1 MTVIDRIRTVTAD
14 EEGGT
19 RPELVAA
26 ARGALTAFASW
37 AVVVVVTV
45 LAVLTSGGSFG
56 TSVGAGSALW
66 LALGGARLGLG
77 ASTLAIVPLLGL
89 AGAIVVARLGALRSL
104 DEPDG
109 SPFVD
114 GGVRDQLSSPPVR
127 LGLSWLGGH
136 AAVGLLAWAVS
147 LAGPFSVRAPSVLL
161 PVLAVPLL
169 GLVLARPGLVEP
181 LVDRVPLVVRRGIVP
196 GLKGAGV
203 LLALGALLVVGLVV
217 LHLGRVL
224 HVHSELGAGL
234 GGGVL
239 LALAQLLALPNLAL
253 WAVSWL
259 AGSGFSVSLGADTTW
274 VESQTSLLPMVPVL
288 AAHPDPGAFPW
299 VVRAVVLVPV
309 AVGAWVARDALRGLP
324 RLSRTS
330 TKASAVASA
339 VGVAAV
345 TLGLLD
351 ALGGGSLGA
360 DRLADIGAP
369 ALRMVLALIVTLGIG
384 AAVMLARDWW
394 RLRR

>member
-37 AVVVVVTV
+37 AAVVLVTV
-45 LAVLTSGGSFG
+45 LAVLTAGGSVG
-56 TSVGAGSALW
+56 SSVGAGSAVW
-66 LALGGARLGLG
+66 LGLGGARLGLG
-77 ASTLAIVPLLGL
+77 DATLALVPLLGL
-89 AGAIVVARLGALRSL
+89 AGAVVVARLGARRSL

-114 GGVRDQLSSPPVR
+114 GGVRDQLSSPAVR

-147 LAGPFSVRAPSVLL
+147 ALGPFSVRVPSVLL
-161 PVLAVPLL
+161 PVVVVPLV

-181 LVDRVPLVVRRGIVP
+181 LADRVPLVVRRGLGP
-196 GLKGAGV
+196 GLKGAGT
-203 LLALGALLVVGLVV
+203 LLAVGALLVVGLVM

-274 VESQTSLLPMVPVL
+274 RESQTSLLPMVPVL

-384 AAVMLARDWW
+384 AAVMLARAWW

>member
-14 EEGGT
+14 EQGAT

-26 ARGALTAFASW
+26 TRGALTALASW
-37 AVVVVVTV
+37 AAVVLVTV
-45 LAVLTSGGSFG
+45 LAVLTAGGSAG

-66 LALGGARLGLG
+66 LGLGGARLGLG
-77 ASTLAIVPLLGL
+77 EATLALVPLLGL
-89 AGAIVVARLGALRSL
+89 VAVVAGARLGARLSL

-114 GGVRDQLSSPPVR
+114 GGLRDQLASPAVR

-136 AAVGLLAWAVS
+136 AVVGLLAWAVS
-147 LAGPFSVRAPSVLL
+147 AAGPFAVRAPSVLL
-161 PVLAVPLL
+161 PVLVVPLL
-169 GLVLARPGLVEP
+169 GLVLAQPALVEP
-181 LVDRVPLVVRRGIVP
+181 LVERVPVTVRRALGP
-196 GLKGAGV
+196 GLKGA
-203 LLALGALLVVGLVV
+203 AALLVVGSLLVAGLVV
-217 LHLGRVL
+217 LHLGRVV
-224 HVHSELGAGL
+224 HVHSELGVGL

-239 LALAQLLALPNLAL
+239 LVVAQLLALPNLAL

-259 AGSGFSVSLGADTTW
+259 AGPGFSVSLGADTTW
-274 VESQTSLLPMVPVL
+274 AESQTSLLPMVPVL

-299 VVRAVVLVPV
+299 VVRVVVLVPV
-309 AVGAWVARDALRGLP
+309 VVGAWVARDALRGVS

-330 TKASAVASA
+330 TKASAVAAA
-339 VGVAAV
+339 VAVTAV
-345 TLGLLD
+345 TLGVLD
-351 ALGGGSLGA
+351 AVGGGSLGT

-369 ALRMVLALIVTLGIG
+369 GLRLVLALLASMGVG
-384 AAVMLARDWW
+384 ALLVLARDWW

>member
-1 MTVIDRIRTVTAD
+1 M
-14 EEGGT
+14 
-19 RPELVAA
+19 
-26 ARGALTAFASW
+26 
-37 AVVVVVTV
+37 
-45 LAVLTSGGSFG
+45 
-56 TSVGAGSALW
+56 
-66 LALGGARLGLG
+66 
-77 ASTLAIVPLLGL
+77 
-89 AGAIVVARLGALRSL
+89 
-104 DEPDG
+104 
-109 SPFVD
+109 
-114 GGVRDQLSSPPVR
+114 
-127 LGLSWLGGH
+127 
-136 AAVGLLAWAVS
+136 
-147 LAGPFSVRAPSVLL
+147 
-161 PVLAVPLL
+161 
-169 GLVLARPGLVEP
+169 
-181 LVDRVPLVVRRGIVP
+181 
-196 GLKGAGV
+196 
-203 LLALGALLVVGLVV
+203 
-217 LHLGRVL
+217 
-224 HVHSELGAGL
+224 
-234 GGGVL
+234 L

-253 WAVSWL
+253 WAVSWF